1 MCSAH
6 KEEIEFL
13 RKNIE
18 EISLPLED
26 NNIQEIKPN
35 KKKNKKNKKKTNKK
49 IISDDEDDNKEYKLE
64 KLKKEQMYEK
74 QKKQI
79 DLNFDDVYNNIYIKD
94 SKYFLDQKAKQFKE
108 VHYDSI
114 ECKAVYFPKKK
125 KNKFDINE
133 CYKII
138 DSNEHQSRFEA
149 EFEDE
154 FVSSDSYDTELF
166 NLKTKVGK
174 EYKLKTKDN
183 LLESRDNINEI
194 IKVIKICK
202 KRDENNEVIR
212 GLNNNAYI

>member
-49 IISDDEDDNKEYKLE
+49 IISDDENDNEEYKLE

-79 DLNFDDVYNNIYIKD
+79 DLNFDDVYNNIY
-94 SKYFLDQKAKQFKE
+94 
-108 VHYDSI
+108 
-114 ECKAVYFPKKK
+114 
-125 KNKFDINE
+125 
-133 CYKII
+133 
-138 DSNEHQSRFEA
+138 
-149 EFEDE
+149 
-154 FVSSDSYDTELF
+154 
-166 NLKTKVGK
+166 
-174 EYKLKTKDN
+174 
-183 LLESRDNINEI
+183 
-194 IKVIKICK
+194 
-202 KRDENNEVIR
+202 
-212 GLNNNAYI
+212 